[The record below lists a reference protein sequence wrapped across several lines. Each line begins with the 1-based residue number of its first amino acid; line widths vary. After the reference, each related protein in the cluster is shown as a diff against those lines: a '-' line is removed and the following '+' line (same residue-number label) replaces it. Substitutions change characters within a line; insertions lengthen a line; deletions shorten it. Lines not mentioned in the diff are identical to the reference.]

1 MEIYEIEG
9 GVPLTGEY
17 RVKGAKNSALPILA
31 ATVCKGGVHEIYG
44 CPRIGDAFAMEKI
57 LQSLGAD
64 TRWENDC
71 LIVDSRRVNQSVV
84 PRALMA
90 ELRSSVFLLGS
101 LLARTGEATVYRPGG
116 CNIGKRP
123 IDIHINGLLQ
133 LGFEVITDDEKVTCK
148 GKCCGGKITLPYPS
162 VGATENLMMAALT
175 GSSDTIIE
183 NCAIE
188 PEIVDLQGFLRSL
201 GYQVYGAGTD
211 TIFIKGGRGL
221 NDSMYFIMEDRIE
234 AATYMMA
241 VAATGGKGLLTN
253 IRPEFLQTVIQ
264 TLQRMGTKFRSYED
278 RIEVEGPS
286 RLLSPGIITTEPYPG
301 FPTDCQPQL
310 LTLTCGAEGL
320 TTIREEIFDSRF
332 THKKELIKMGANIE
346 TCGKNAIIKGIP
358 SLQAAKVEALDLRG
372 GAALVLAGLMAEGK
386 TTVEG
391 IHHIERGYED
401 FEKGIRQLGGLI
413 EKKRERK
420 TKEESQ
426 SANKTVDNSSSRSSG
441 VFVPIVA
448 DV

>member
-133 LGFEVITDDEKVTCK
+133 L
-148 GKCCGGKITLPYPS
+148 PW
-162 VGATENLMMAALT
+162 
-175 GSSDTIIE
+175 
-183 NCAIE
+183 
-188 PEIVDLQGFLRSL
+188 
-201 GYQVYGAGTD
+201 
-211 TIFIKGGRGL
+211 
-221 NDSMYFIMEDRIE
+221 YFI
-234 AATYMMA
+234 
-241 VAATGGKGLLTN
+241 
-253 IRPEFLQTVIQ
+253 
-264 TLQRMGTKFRSYED
+264 
-278 RIEVEGPS
+278 
-286 RLLSPGIITTEPYPG
+286 RL
-301 FPTDCQPQL
+301 
-310 LTLTCGAEGL
+310 
-320 TTIREEIFDSRF
+320 
-332 THKKELIKMGANIE
+332 
-346 TCGKNAIIKGIP
+346 
-358 SLQAAKVEALDLRG
+358 
-372 GAALVLAGLMAEGK
+372 
-386 TTVEG
+386 
-391 IHHIERGYED
+391 
-401 FEKGIRQLGGLI
+401 
-413 EKKRERK
+413 
-420 TKEESQ
+420 
-426 SANKTVDNSSSRSSG
+426 
-441 VFVPIVA
+441 
-448 DV
+448 